1 MRSENWG
8 KLSWKFPSIKKRCL
22 SHHSF
27 SLSHISVK
35 KSAVLFFF
43 PPQSR
48 QIFRGVEL
56 FSVRKWVSR
65 TGRKSHYL
73 ISAQSVVSSHDITAS
88 ILKPCVQ
95 AFEKQEHRTKNLD
108 NIFWKTKPKFTH
120 MCVFSVVV
128 SFHECA
134 CLLLIQG
141 RQDSM
146 LSPRFNHKETDWSLA
161 EHSRSESF
169 TLELR
174 ARNWLS
180 INLLDVLNAE
190 R

>member
-1 MRSENWG
+1 MRSEYWG
-8 KLSWKFPSIKKRCL
+8 KLSWKFPPIKKRCL

-43 PPQSR
+43 FLPQSR

-56 FSVRKWVSR
+56 FCVRKWVSR
-65 TGRKSHYL
+65 AGRKSYYL
-73 ISAQSVVSSHDITAS
+73 ISAQSGVTSHDITAT
-88 ILKPCVQ
+88 ILKPCVY
-95 AFEKQEHRTKNLD
+95 AFKEQEHRTKILPVS
-108 NIFWKTKPKFTH
+108 FGKPTKIL
-120 MCVFSVVV
+120 CGFSVVV
-128 SFHECA
+128 SFYESS
-134 CLLLIQG
+134 CLLIIQG

-146 LSPRFNHKETDWSLA
+146 LSPRFNHKETDWSST